1 MWVLQIS
8 DASFSIST
16 KDEYVDDVFLFE
28 TEAKLD
34 QYVKDKEYTLGFVA
48 HDDEGQ
54 WSEFYT
60 KKELKVN

>member
-34 QYVKDKEYTLGFVA
+34 QYVKDKEYTLGYFEYG
-48 HDDEGQ
+48 HGG
-54 WSEFYT
+54 WSEYYT
-60 KKELKVN
+60 KKELEVN